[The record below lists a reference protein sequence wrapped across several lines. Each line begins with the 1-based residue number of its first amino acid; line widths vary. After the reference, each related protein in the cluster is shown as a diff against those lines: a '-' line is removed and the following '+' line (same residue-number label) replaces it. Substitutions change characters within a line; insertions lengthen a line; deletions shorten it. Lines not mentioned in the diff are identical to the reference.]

1 MTNDEI
7 ILSTLKKSDKPL
19 SAYEILSKLKSKIK
33 SPPIVY
39 RALARLE
46 KEGKIHQIQS
56 TSTYA
61 VCHGHH
67 EDNKLNAII
76 VCSDCG
82 KVSEVGNVNISPII
96 KEMIKKSDLKI
107 NAKSMELIGSC
118 SDGCR

>member
-39 RALARLE
+39 RALSRLE

-82 KVSEVGNVNISPII
+82 KISEIENVNINPIV
-96 KEMIKKSDLKI
+96 KEIVKNSNLKI
-107 NAKSMELIGSC
+107 NVKGMELIGNC
-118 SDGCR
+118 SGGCK